1 MSPAPVQVL
10 VAGAQKAGT
19 TSLLA
24 YLDHHPA
31 LAGHAATEMPY
42 FIDGQMH
49 QAGWETAARR
59 YYGRVEPGAGQLRL
73 AKSAG
78 VCFVPEAAVRAHR
91 HNPEMKVLVMLREPT
106 QRAFSA
112 FRFFVAREME
122 TAPTFA
128 EALAREEARLA
139 GDEARNHLFAYVG
152 RGLYADQLQR
162 LFELFGR
169 EQVHVAV
176 FEEFV
181 AAPVAG
187 LHVVCDWLGVA
198 RLSDDDVS
206 EVVTTRHNA
215 TEAVGTPLL
224 GLDRLTPLFRRVPL
238 PPGPRVALRR
248 MITRTRPVQHLR
260 LEPAVSQQLRERFA
274 APNEALFE
282 LLGRRIAAWEPNPAA
297 AAGNDR

>member
-1 MSPAPVQVL
+1 MSSTPVQVL

-19 TSLLA
+19 TSVLA
-24 YLDHHPA
+24 YLDHHPS
-31 LAGHAATEMPY
+31 LVGHAAPEMPY
-42 FIDGQMH
+42 FIDGEMF
-49 QAGWETAARR
+49 QAGWEPTARR
-59 YYGRVEPGAGQLRL
+59 YYGRAEPADGQLRL

-78 VCFVPEAAVRAHR
+78 VCFLPEAAMRAHR
-91 HNPEMKVLVMLREPT
+91 HNPDMKVLVMLREPT

-112 FRFFVAREME
+112 YRYFVAREME

-139 GDEARNHLFAYVG
+139 ESADRNHLFAYVG
-152 RGLYADQLQR
+152 RGLYADQLRR
-162 LFELFGR
+162 LYELFGR

-176 FEEFV
+176 FEEFL

-187 LHVVCDWLGVA
+187 LHAVCDWLGVA

-206 EVVTTRHNA
+206 AMVTTRHNA
-215 TEAVGTPLL
+215 TETVGTPLL
-224 GLDRLTPLFRRVPL
+224 GLDRLRPLARRIPL
-238 PPGPRVALRR
+238 PPVSRVALRR
-248 MITRTRPVQHLR
+248 MVTRARPVQHLR
-260 LEPAVSQQLRERFA
+260 LEPAVSQQLRERFE
-274 APNEALFE
+274 APNDALFD